1 MKNDYLCTHESKLAN
16 MTPNKHF
23 NYYKEGLD
31 LEFLRAYCIER
42 AVAVGGQGAY
52 FS

>member
-23 NYYKEGLD
+23 NYY
-31 LEFLRAYCIER
+31 IER